1 MSENSETDHFNQEL
15 KEIEEREEREISGLP
30 SGFSELDR
38 LTGGWQDSDLIVIGS
53 RPTMGKTSFLLSI
66 AERIA
71 LDDERPRSVA
81 IFSLEMS
88 TDQLAGRM
96 LTSRAKID
104 GQKRRTG
111 DLDEEETERLQ
122 KAAETLSGAPIHID
136 DTAELEVEALL
147 NECRRIDEDRG
158 VDLVVVDYLQ
168 LLTASESNL
177 PTSTSRAV
185 VLSHIVSKLKA
196 LAMEL
201 DVPVIVASQ
210 LNREVENRGGD
221 KRPQLID
228 LRGSGAIEEVADVIA
243 FIYRAERY
251 GITVDPQGDSTEGT
265 AEIIIG
271 KQRSGPIGVAE
282 IAFLKQSARFEPLTP
297 EHRTSEEASQG
308 SSPSPGPPSGQD
320 EGKNL
325 SGDAPF

>member
-53 RPTMGKTSFLLSI
+53 RPTMGKTSFLLSV
-66 AERIA
+66 AERAA
-71 LDDERPRSVA
+71 LDDASPKRVA
-81 IFSLEMS
+81 LFSLEMS
-88 TDQLAGRM
+88 TQQLAGRM
-96 LTSRAKID
+96 LTSRARID
-104 GQKRRTG
+104 GQKRRTSE
-111 DLDEEETERLQ
+111 LDKEETERLQ

-136 DTAELEVEALL
+136 DTPGLEVEALF

-158 VDLVVVDYLQ
+158 IDLVVVDYLQ
-168 LLTASESNL
+168 LLTASDSNL

-201 DVPVIVASQ
+201 DVPVLVASQ

-221 KRPQLID
+221 KRPRLID
-228 LRGSGAIEEVADVIA
+228 LRGSGAIEEVADVVA

-251 GITVDPQGDSTEGT
+251 GITVDPQGNSTEGI

-282 IAFLKQSARFEPLTP
+282 IAFLKQYARFEPLTS

-308 SSPSPGPPSGQD
+308 SSPSPGPPSGHE
-320 EGKNL
+320 EGKDL